1 LEVEAAQ
8 TPRVI
13 AFVKMANA
21 TGNSGLSHFWRNND
35 LPNWPWSGPNHFD
48 ETLDSPAVFDDVTLI
63 HDSFGFLNV
72 LARQEHSSLVSHFR
86 AAWAAPWRQPDAP
99 WGFAC

>member
-1 LEVEAAQ
+1 M
-8 TPRVI
+8 I

-63 HDSFGFLNV
+63 HDSFGLNV
-72 LARQEHSSLVSHFR
+72 RARTQFAGFSLSR
-86 AAWAAPWRQPDAP
+86 RMGGSWRQPDAP
-99 WGFAC
+99 WGSPVGITAVPIT